1 MPQQRAL
8 AHDLNNLLILI
19 AGNAEALT
27 TTTDLRTV
35 WKAAAEIEEAA
46 LRASRLAHDLL
57 THFSRGQVPEPGID
71 VAVAVERLL
80 GLLRR
85 VIPRSIEV
93 EVVNGRGPLM
103 AGLNQGQLDQI
114 LINLALNAR
123 DAMPEVG
130 TLTLRTGAF
139 ELGDDDRGLALS
151 AGSYVY
157 VAVADTG
164 CGMSEA
170 TRALIFDPA
179 YTTKPNGTGL
189 GLATVRGIVRSAG
202 GGLEVESEPGAGS
215 TFTVYLPAAG

>member
-1 MPQQRAL
+1 MPQARAI

-19 AGNAEALT
+19 AGNAEALGT
-27 TTTDLRTV
+27 ATDLRTV

-46 LRASRLAHDLL
+46 LRATRLTHGLLAHCS
-57 THFSRGQVPEPGID
+57 HGQDPGRVVD
-71 VAVAVERLL
+71 VAGAVERLL
-80 GLLRR
+80 ALLRR

-93 EVVNGRGPLM
+93 EVENGRQPLI
-103 AGLNQGQLDQI
+103 AGLDPGQLDQI

-130 TLTLRTGAF
+130 TLTLRTGAL
-139 ELGDDDRGLALS
+139 ELGEHEPELSLS

-157 VAVADTG
+157 LAVADTG
-164 CGMSEA
+164 CGMSDA

-202 GGLEVESEPGAGS
+202 GGLQVESEPGAGS

>member
-1 MPQQRAL
+1 MPQERAI

-19 AGNAEALT
+19 AGNAEALG

-35 WKAAAEIEEAA
+35 WRAAAEIEEAA
-46 LRASRLAHDLL
+46 QRATRLMQGLL
-57 THFSRGQVPEPGID
+57 THCSQVPGRVVD
-71 VAVAVERLL
+71 VAGAVERLL
-80 GLLRR
+80 ALLRR

-93 EVVNGRGPLM
+93 QVENGRQPLI
-103 AGLNQGQLDQI
+103 AGLDSGQLDQI

-130 TLTLRTGAF
+130 TLTLRTGAL
-139 ELGDDDRGLALS
+139 ELGDDDRELALS

-157 VAVADTG
+157 LAVADTG

-202 GGLEVESEPGAGS
+202 GGLRVESEPGAGS

>member
-1 MPQQRAL
+1 MPHQRAL
-8 AHDLNNLLILI
+8 AHDLNNLLVLIL
-19 AGNAEALT
+19 GNAEALGT
-27 TTTDLRTV
+27 ATDLRTV

-46 LRASRLAHDLL
+46 LRATRLTHGLLAHWS
-57 THFSRGQVPEPGID
+57 HGQVPEPGVD

-93 EVVNGRGPLM
+93 EVVNGGQPLI
-103 AGLNQGQLDQI
+103 AGVDQGQLDQV

-130 TLTLRTGAF
+130 TLTLRTGAL
-139 ELGDDDRGLALS
+139 ELGDDDRELALS
-151 AGSYVY
+151 AGPYVY
-157 VAVADTG
+157 LTVADTG
-164 CGMSEA
+164 CGMSDA

-202 GGLEVESEPGAGS
+202 GGLQVESEPGAGS